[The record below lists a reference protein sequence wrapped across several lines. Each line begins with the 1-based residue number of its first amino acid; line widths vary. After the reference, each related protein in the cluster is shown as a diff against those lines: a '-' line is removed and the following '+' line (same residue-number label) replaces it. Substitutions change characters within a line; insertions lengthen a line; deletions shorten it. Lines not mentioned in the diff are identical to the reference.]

1 MDGAST
7 HQELDQAFA
16 RTVELDD
23 ARDVRPS
30 VRRRASRR
38 RYERS
43 EKGRARSRRYD
54 MTWKGCQRHR
64 RYDRT
69 ANGRRRKIDYDVQR
83 GRDLYLQQ
91 SALAERQAYEASGSS
106 LSFVDWLNEV
116 DPLPKL
122 RLPLEGGHSLMAA
135 MPTTAR
141 ISPTDTPQ
149 AWRAAEDAF
158 LSVLRGRD
166 AGLDWNIRRG
176 SGGAVEPVSRCCA
189 SSRWRARSWSSRCA
203 WTASATGE
211 SPSKADR
218 TSCPT

>member
-69 ANGRRRKIDYDVQR
+69 ANGRRRKIDYDVRR
-83 GRDLYLQQ
+83 GRDPTSNRVRL
-91 SALAERQAYEASGSS
+91 RSG
-106 LSFVDWLNEV
+106 
-116 DPLPKL
+116 
-122 RLPLEGGHSLMAA
+122 RH
-135 MPTTAR
+135 TR
-141 ISPTDTPQ
+141 
-149 AWRAAEDAF
+149 RA
-158 LSVLRGRD
+158 GRHF
-166 AGLDWNIRRG
+166 
-176 SGGAVEPVSRCCA
+176 
-189 SSRWRARSWSSRCA
+189 RSW
-203 WTASATGE
+203 TG
-211 SPSKADR
+211 STR
-218 TSCPT
+218 